1 MYVIKVKGVAKIP
14 DYVQLRD
21 EAFTLL
27 AYFRVD
33 SPDKSL
39 EKIGLGDKADY
50 IMRSVKEMPFGQ
62 IKKIDVET
70 YNMVVNTVIKLK
82 NVDIYQQKHLVLY
95 HVNLVI
101 SQGEFI
107 YLIGQSGTGKSSLL
121 KIIYGDL
128 YIGSGEGMVAGFDL
142 KKLH

>member
-33 SPDKSL
+33 RPDKSL

-50 IMRSVKEMPFGQ
+50 IMQIVTEMPFGQ
-62 IKKIDVET
+62 IKKIDV
-70 YNMVVNTVIKLK
+70 
-82 NVDIYQQKHLVLY
+82 
-95 HVNLVI
+95 
-101 SQGEFI
+101 
-107 YLIGQSGTGKSSLL
+107 
-121 KIIYGDL
+121 
-128 YIGSGEGMVAGFDL
+128 
-142 KKLH
+142 